1 MNPAADATLVEV
13 SSNYRHSTQPRSP
26 SCAVVSAKSF
36 QARSSSMLPFPW
48 DRARMLAGVGSHR
61 GFIRNASTSQG
72 WLETHWLLTIAPLG
86 ASQTRTTFPPFLSS
100 TESTCK
106 TQVLA
111 TASASYTLP
120 GTKSESLT
128 MRRPS
133 RVSLHPIMTSSTL
146 EQRGLWCHHCLHLLS
161 LLPICI
167 LTAHC

>member
-72 WLETHWLLTIAPLG
+72 WLETHWDLIIATLG
-86 ASQTRTTFPPFLSS
+86 ASPTRGTFHLAFHRQPTFPSIDSHLSFHR
-100 TESTCK
+100 
-106 TQVLA
+106 Q
-111 TASASYTLP
+111 
-120 GTKSESLT
+120 
-128 MRRPS
+128 PS
-133 RVSLHPIMTSSTL
+133 RVRNKY
-146 EQRGLWCHHCLHLLS
+146 QRPPRPGTPFQARS
-161 LLPICI
+161 QNP
-167 LTAHC
+167 